1 MKPKKSVSPAAD
13 FLRIGDWRKRLAS
26 NAEGA
31 QFVAGL
37 GCLIVSGFSVK
48 ARRDAVL
55 ASPPK
60 KPLTPNEALELA
72 KILKEIG
79 GWEWDNEEKM
89 FISYFPK
96 G

>member
-1 MKPKKSVSPAAD
+1 MKPKKRVSPAAD
-13 FLRIGDWRKRLAS
+13 FLRGGDWRKRLAS
-26 NAEGA
+26 NAEGS

-60 KPLTPNEALELA
+60 KPLGPEEALELA
-72 KILKEIG
+72 KLLKEIG
-79 GWEWDNEEKM
+79 GWEWDNEEKT